1 MALSPR
7 RATLSETQRLMVH
20 RGWLPSCLNHIHD
33 RLHGVWPLVQLV
45 FICLYVGAGVLYY
58 KFAEGWDGIDAMY
71 FSMVTMSTVGYGDLT
86 PDNTQARIITVLY
99 ALLGLLIIFN
109 YVSDLM
115 TTLTQPCFDAIRD
128 WVERHFPTKGHD
140 LDGNGQDDYHVPLHP
155 VLFYASRL
163 LVPLLLTLTIQLV
176 AAACYVAVEGGAN
189 ASSPLANFGNAFYFC
204 LITVTTV
211 GYGDMS
217 PKSREGRIFAFFHI
231 SAAVSLLGMFI
242 GQVDTA
248 REERRQQLQRQRL
261 MLAKLDEEVWQS
273 ILPQGKEH
281 IDKFDF
287 VYGMLTKL
295 ELVSESDIQVFSKMF
310 EKYDHE
316 SEGKLER
323 VAINDIARAYQ
334 RQGSMLAA
342 QRRQTSF
349 ITTAKRSSMAFLA
362 RSTSVAGV
370 AQSRSDLE
378 PSARAGAVSTSLSSE
393 QLQMS
398 VP

>member
-1 MALSPR
+1 MKTSIL
-7 RATLSETQRLMVH
+7 ATTTNSLLGAGMDDILAISAVAMKFLQLIISLIFIGHLFGCFWNYTSSNFVSAEDEAN
-20 RGWLPSCLNHIHD
+20 GF
-33 RLHGVWPLVQLV
+33 VWYKNPLVDIDDDDV
-45 FICLYVGAGVLYY
+45 NSKYIESLYWA
-58 KFAEGWDGIDAMY
+58 FT
-71 FSMVTMSTVGYGDLT
+71 TM
-86 PDNTQARIITVLY
+86 
-99 ALLGLLIIFN
+99 
-109 YVSDLM
+109 
-115 TTLTQPCFDAIRD
+115 
-128 WVERHFPTKGHD
+128 
-140 LDGNGQDDYHVPLHP
+140 
-155 VLFYASRL
+155 
-163 LVPLLLTLTIQLV
+163 
-176 AAACYVAVEGGAN
+176 
-189 ASSPLANFGNAFYFC
+189 
-204 LITVTTV
+204 TTV

-295 ELVSESDIQVFSKMF
+295 ELVSESDIHVFSKMF
-310 EKYDHE
+310 EKYDPE